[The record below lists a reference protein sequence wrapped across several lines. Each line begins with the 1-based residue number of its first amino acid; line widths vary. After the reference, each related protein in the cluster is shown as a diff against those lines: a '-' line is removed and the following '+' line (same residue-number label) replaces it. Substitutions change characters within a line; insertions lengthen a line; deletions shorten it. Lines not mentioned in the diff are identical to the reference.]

1 MIGWRNVC
9 TQCEL
14 RISRILRFSAS
25 LLDKGKAT
33 DEAGEELSCA
43 PYLEKVIRAHI
54 RKIYYNSSLDWAL
67 GGRLPPL
74 MRAFQKERP
83 IGPRR
88 CAGQDIVKGQM
99 EARCA

>member
-1 MIGWRNVC
+1 LELPDSSMENELRARVEYTVDCRINTASSQDSISHDRMENVC

-43 PYLEKVIRAHI
+43 PYLEKSH
-54 RKIYYNSSLDWAL
+54 SSAYT
-67 GGRLPPL
+67 
-74 MRAFQKERP
+74 
-83 IGPRR
+83 
-88 CAGQDIVKGQM
+88 
-99 EARCA
+99 